1 MSERIE
7 WFLLG
12 RDLFSGLEGR
22 AVSGYTLG
30 FPLGSL
36 MDSHGSPKVIDGH
49 PQENPERTQG
59 EETQEWGTDVSAIKP
74 SRSVPWVSPTVD
86 L

>member
-22 AVSGYTLG
+22 AVSDKSSYDG
-30 FPLGSL
+30 FLMREWIPVSLSVSWDYKSGS
-36 MDSHGSPKVIDGH
+36 SKR
-49 PQENPERTQG
+49 PQETEGEKLKNPSLG
-59 EETQEWGTDVSAIKP
+59 NNFFSYLVSGFSIFY
-74 SRSVPWVSPTVD
+74 
-86 L
+86 